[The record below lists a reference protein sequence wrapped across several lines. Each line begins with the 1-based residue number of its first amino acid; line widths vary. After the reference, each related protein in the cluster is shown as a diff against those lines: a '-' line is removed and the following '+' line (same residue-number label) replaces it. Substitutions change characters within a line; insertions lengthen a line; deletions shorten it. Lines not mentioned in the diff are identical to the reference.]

1 MSMIFQGRVAGKLC
15 ISHEDIR
22 QLEKYDCEVP
32 EKDPAHENHLTV
44 HPMVVIVFPSLY
56 KLIDDG

>member
-1 MSMIFQGRVAGKLC
+1 MSMTFQGRVAGELC

-22 QLEKYDCEVP
+22 QLDIYDGEVP

-44 HPMVVIVFPSLY
+44 HPMVVIVFLLY
-56 KLIDDG
+56 IS